1 MNRSLLAS
9 ALFLALLQTPKGTS
23 AATNNVVRSAAELNA
38 ALREIVAPVIGF
50 SKRVRTARRPRNSL
64 SRFRGTLTKE
74 DLAPIIAAQADF
86 SRIDEDMWK

>member
-1 MNRSLLAS
+1 MEALTFRAEPEFIS
-9 ALFLALLQTPKGTS
+9 AL
-23 AATNNVVRSAAELNA
+23 RSYADGLGISVNA
-38 ALREIVAPVIGF
+38 ALREIVAPVLGF

>member
-1 MNRSLLAS
+1 MEALTFRAEPEFLS
-9 ALFLALLQTPKGTS
+9 ALKSYADGLGIS
-23 AATNNVVRSAAELNA
+23 VNA

-50 SKRVRTARRPRNSL
+50 SRRLHMPRRPRNSL

-74 DLAPIIAAQADF
+74 DLAPIIAAQADC